1 MTSNIIKLNTVE
13 ELIADIRAGRMVI
26 LMDDE
31 DRENEGDLVMAATH
45 VRPED
50 INFMITHARGLVCLT
65 LSRERCAQ
73 LNLPLMVERNG
84 ASHGTNFT
92 LSIEAAQG
100 VTTGISAAERARTV
114 QAAVAPM
121 AKPTDIV
128 QPGHIFPLMA
138 QPGGVLHRAGH
149 TEAGCDLSRL
159 AGLEPASVI
168 CEIINDDGEMARR
181 PDLEI
186 FAAKHGIKMGTIA
199 DLIQYRMLNEQTVE
213 RLSTQPF
220 STTHGEFTLHRY
232 KEYGS
237 SDTHIALVKGDPKQ
251 GVTTVRV
258 HGLNP
263 LRDLLQAHSKGK
275 PTWSVDAA
283 LKAIAE
289 SDRGAL
295 VWISQGEKVDF
306 GAALDTLHQPAVAV
320 SSAHYRTIGVGAQ
333 ILRDLGV
340 QQMRLLSSPIRFNGL
355 SGFGLE
361 IVDYVLPNALST
373 VLSNTTPTTA

>member
-1 MTSNIIKLNTVE
+1 MTSNATPHPIKMNTVE
-13 ELIADIRAGRMVI
+13 ELVADIRAGRMVI

-65 LSRERCAQ
+65 LSRERCTQ

-92 LSIEAAQG
+92 LSIEAAEG
-100 VTTGISAAERARTV
+100 VTTGISAAERARTI

-168 CEIINDDGEMARR
+168 CEIINEDGEMARR

-213 RLSTQPF
+213 RISTQPF
-220 STTHGEFTLHRY
+220 NTAHGEFTLHRY

-237 SDTHIALVKGDPKQ
+237 TDTHIALVKGNPEQ

-263 LRDLLQAHSKGK
+263 LRDLLHASIAK
-275 PTWSVDAA
+275 PTWSIDAV
-283 LKAIAE
+283 LKTIAA

-295 VWISQGEKVDF
+295 VWISQGETVDF
-306 GAALDTLHQPAVAV
+306 GTALDALDQPTPAV
-320 SSAHYRTIGVGAQ
+320 SSAHYRSIGVGAQ
-333 ILRDLGV
+333 ILRDIGV
-340 QQMRLLSSPIRFNGL
+340 QQMRLLSSPLRFNGL

-361 IVDYVLPNALST
+361 IVDYVLPNSA
-373 VLSNTTPTTA
+373 AIKA